1 MHHYSVKLETV
12 KQTFTT
18 SKHSIEFT
26 HSKFSYHLK
35 MNRDKPALIIR
46 PWKYKNGKRLTN
58 ATNSFMK
65 TDQLDGFSLL

>member
-1 MHHYSVKLETV
+1 
-12 KQTFTT
+12 
-18 SKHSIEFT
+18 
-26 HSKFSYHLK
+26 